1 MTTILPGSAP
11 GRGNPPRTTPG
22 NAPATSEGAPGSFEG
37 APGPSG
43 ELVRRRGL
51 RRFGPG
57 SPSGPRRPGSG
68 EHRAGWLERAFE
80 PLRHHPG
87 ARRQV
92 LVGGGLVVLVLA
104 LLVASLM
111 VGEYVLPAGDVVRTL
126 VGLGEPGDEFVIL
139 GLRAPRA
146 LTAIVVGFALG
157 AAGAITQSVAR
168 NPLASPDILGVT
180 AGATAAAVAAIVLAG
195 TGAGAVGGFLVAAG
209 LPIVAVLGGLAATAL
224 VCALAWRG
232 GIEGYRLVLVGL
244 GVNAGTSAIT
254 SWLLVRAELPDLNA
268 ALIWMTGSLNR
279 ASFTIVGPVAVVV
292 VVAVVVSVLSTRWL
306 AILRFDSRVVVGLGV
321 RRSTAQ
327 LLQIGLAV
335 VLAAAATAAAGPIP
349 FVAFVAPQIAW
360 RALAAQGPPPFGAGI
375 VGACV
380 VLAADLGA
388 RSLPVDL
395 PVGVVTSAVG
405 APFLL
410 WLLLRESREVR

>member
-1 MTTILPGSAP
+1 VLRRALRPLRRHPGS
-11 GRGNPPRTTPG
+11 
-22 NAPATSEGAPGSFEG
+22 
-37 APGPSG
+37 
-43 ELVRRRGL
+43 
-51 RRFGPG
+51 
-57 SPSGPRRPGSG
+57 
-68 EHRAGWLERAFE
+68 
-80 PLRHHPG
+80 
-87 ARRQV
+87 RRQA
-92 LVGGGLVVLVLA
+92 LVGVGLVVLLLV
-104 LLVASLM
+104 LLVASIM

-126 VGLGEPGDEFVIL
+126 LGAGDPADRFVVL

-146 LTAIVVGFALG
+146 ATAIVVGFALG

-195 TGAGAVGGFLVAAG
+195 TGAMSGFLVTAG
-209 LPIVAVLGGLAATAL
+209 LPVVAVLGGLVATAL
-224 VCALAWRG
+224 VCLLAWRG

-244 GVNAGTSAIT
+244 GVNAGASAIT
-254 SWLLVRAELPDLNA
+254 SWMLVRAELPDLNA

-279 ASFTIVGPVAVVV
+279 ASLEIAGPVAVVV
-292 VVAVVVSVLSTRWL
+292 VVTVVVSALSTRWL
-306 AILRFDSRVVVGLGV
+306 AILRFDSRVIVGLGV
-321 RRSTAQ
+321 RRSAAQ
-327 LLQIGLAV
+327 LLQIALAV
-335 VLAAAATAAAGPIP
+335 ILAAAATAAAGPVP

-360 RALAAQGPPPFGAGI
+360 RALAAQGPPPLGAGL

>member
-1 MTTILPGSAP
+1 MVLL
-11 GRGNPPRTTPG
+11 
-22 NAPATSEGAPGSFEG
+22 
-37 APGPSG
+37 
-43 ELVRRRGL
+43 LV
-51 RRFGPG
+51 
-57 SPSGPRRPGSG
+57 
-68 EHRAGWLERAFE
+68 
-80 PLRHHPG
+80 
-87 ARRQV
+87 
-92 LVGGGLVVLVLA
+92 
-104 LLVASLM
+104 LLVASIM

-126 VGLGEPGDEFVIL
+126 LGAGDPADRFVIL

-146 LTAIVVGFALG
+146 ATAIVVGFALG

-195 TGAGAVGGFLVAAG
+195 TGTVSGLLVTAG
-209 LPIVAVLGGLAATAL
+209 LPVVAVVGGLVATSL
-224 VCALAWRG
+224 VCLLAWRG

-244 GVNAGTSAIT
+244 GVNAGASAIT
-254 SWLLVRAELPDLNA
+254 SWMLVRAELPDLNA

-279 ASFTIVGPVAVVV
+279 ASFEVVGPVAA
-292 VVAVVVSVLSTRWL
+292 VVAVTVVVSALSTRWL
-306 AILRFDSRVVVGLGV
+306 AILRFDSRVIVGLGV
-321 RRSTAQ
+321 RRAAAQ
-327 LLQIGLAV
+327 LLQIALAV
-335 VLAAAATAAAGPIP
+335 VLAAAATAAAGPVP

-360 RALAAQGPPPFGAGI
+360 RALAAQGPPPLGAGL

-395 PVGVVTSAVG
+395 PVGVVTSAIG

-410 WLLLRESREVR
+410 WLLVRESKER

>member
-1 MTTILPGSAP
+1 MTTTLPG
-11 GRGNPPRTTPG
+11 NTPG
-22 NAPATSEGAPGSFEG
+22 SRPTD
-37 APGPSG
+37 
-43 ELVRRRGL
+43 ELSRPDRGVR
-51 RRFGPG
+51 GPG
-57 SPSGPRRPGSG
+57 SDDPSGPTGWRPLLRRALRPLHRHPGS
-68 EHRAGWLERAFE
+68 
-80 PLRHHPG
+80 
-87 ARRQV
+87 RRQA
-92 LVGGGLVVLVLA
+92 LVGVGLVVLLLV
-104 LLVASLM
+104 LLVASIM

-126 VGLGEPGDEFVIL
+126 LGAGDPADRFVIL

-146 LTAIVVGFALG
+146 ATAIVVGFALG

-195 TGAGAVGGFLVAAG
+195 TGAMSGFLVTAG
-209 LPIVAVLGGLAATAL
+209 LPVVAVLGGLVATAL
-224 VCALAWRG
+224 VCLLAWRG

-244 GVNAGTSAIT
+244 GVNAGASAIT
-254 SWLLVRAELPDLNA
+254 SWMLVRAELPDLNA

-279 ASFTIVGPVAVVV
+279 ASFEIAGPVAVVV
-292 VVAVVVSVLSTRWL
+292 VVTVVVSALSTRWL
-306 AILRFDSRVVVGLGV
+306 AILRFDSRVIVGLGV
-321 RRSTAQ
+321 RRSAAQ
-327 LLQIGLAV
+327 LLQIALAV
-335 VLAAAATAAAGPIP
+335 VLAAAATAAAGPVP

-360 RALAAQGPPPFGAGI
+360 RALAAQGPPPLGAGL

>member
-1 MTTILPGSAP
+1 MITRRPPTAELSELHRGTHRPSSDNSAGRSGFA
-11 GRGNPPRTTPG
+11 GRGG
-22 NAPATSEGAPGSFEG
+22 GSG
-37 APGPSG
+37 GSG
-43 ELVRRRGL
+43 RSGRSRFTGRSSPTRGL
-51 RRFGPG
+51 GRVF
-57 SPSGPRRPGSG
+57 
-68 EHRAGWLERAFE
+68 A
-80 PLRHHPG
+80 PLRRHPG
-87 ARRQV
+87 TRRQA
-92 LVGGGLVVLVLA
+92 LVAAGLVALVLA
-104 LLVASLM
+104 LLVASIM

-126 VGLGEPGDEFVIL
+126 LGTGDPADRFVVL

-146 LTAIVVGFALG
+146 VTALVVGFALG

-180 AGATAAAVAAIVLAG
+180 AGATAAAVAAIVVAG
-195 TGAGAVGGFLVAAG
+195 TGAGVVGGFLVSAG
-209 LPIVAVLGGLAATAL
+209 LPIVAVTGGLLATAL
-224 VCALAWRG
+224 VCVLAWRG

-244 GVNAGTSAIT
+244 GVNAGASAIT

-279 ASFTIVGPVAVVV
+279 ASFAIVGPVAAVVV
-292 VVAVVVSVLSTRWL
+292 VTVVVSALSSRWL
-306 AILRFDSRVVVGLGV
+306 AVLRFDARVIVGLGV
-321 RRSTAQ
+321 RRSSAQ

-360 RALAAQGPPPFGAGI
+360 RALAAQGPPPLGAGL